1 MAVHKE
7 VIDGHLVVARSRR
20 KIFKP
25 GTRKGYMYVEV
36 FVYAGPDEKGEPVSD
51 WEMPKELPLGLA
63 AHTAFVQT
71 NFEEK

>member
-1 MAVHKE
+1 MAIHKE
-7 VIDGHLVVARSRR
+7 VIQGHMVVARTRR

-36 FVYAGPDEKGEPVSD
+36 LVYPGPEEQGEPVAD
-51 WEMPKELPLGLA
+51 WEMPKELPLSLA
-63 AHTAFVQT
+63 AQTAFVQT